1 LGARLNETN
10 PVAANF
16 RREVVK
22 SESVVSSL
30 ESTVAKLK
38 DDVSDLKINVRAV
51 RDRHETDV
59 RLLFV
64 ATMAIVSI
72 AMAVM
77 MAKGFGWIH

>member
-1 LGARLNETN
+1 LGARLNEID
-10 PVAANF
+10 PVAADF

-22 SESVVSSL
+22 LESVVSSL